1 MSTPYPPEHPPS
13 WVVPIAAGALATFGL
28 QSLTLL
34 LPVLWCATC
43 CTCGLSGV
51 PVGFLPAILAVRQ
64 DPNMSPVQGFAVSF
78 IATGIGAL
86 AVAFVV
92 MGVQGWEVPPDALE
106 QIREGLTELNR
117 DAPAGEQ
124 LSPEEIEGFVDTFG
138 QLAQFLPVIASGLV
152 IVMGGLSGMV
162 TVSFMRRRAL
172 RPPPA

>member
-1 MSTPYPPEHPPS
+1 MS
-13 WVVPIAAGALATFGL
+13 L
-28 QSLTLL
+28 
-34 LPVLWCATC
+34 
-43 CTCGLSGV
+43 
-51 PVGFLPAILAVRQ
+51 
-64 DPNMSPVQGFAVSF
+64 VQGFAVSF

-117 DAPAGEQ
+117 DTPAGEQ
-124 LSPEEIEGFVDTFG
+124 LSPEEIEEFVETFG
-138 QLAQFLPVIASGLV
+138 QFAQFLPVIASGLV